1 MTTNLTG
8 KVALITGASAGI
20 GQACAR
26 ALAEEGARLVLTARR
41 QERLDEV
48 KQQAGKLGTQAISVL
63 GDAREESTAK
73 NTVEAAMQAFGQ
85 IDILINNTGVG
96 NYKNLVDTSAQ
107 EYDDMMDTNVR
118 STFLF
123 TRHTVPVMLQQKQGT
138 ILMISSMAVV
148 YGFGG
153 EGAYSVDESARCGV

>member
-1 MTTNLTG
+1 MTTKLTG

-26 ALAEEGARLVLTARR
+26 ALAEDGARLVLTARR
-41 QERLDEV
+41 QARLDEL
-48 KQQAGKLGTQAISVL
+48 KQQAEKLGTQAISVL

-96 NYKNLVDTSAQ
+96 NYKNLVDTSAG

-123 TRHTVPVMLQQKQGT
+123 TRHTVPVILEQKHGT
-138 ILMISSMAVV
+138 ILVT
-148 YGFGG
+148 GL
-153 EGAYSVDESARCGV
+153 